1 MLEASQIPVDT
12 QLPQL
17 PALVDDD
24 AIAARFRV
32 HALPGWTLRRCRAQ
46 DVRYYPGATCL
57 LGYGL
62 KYDDPRGERVP
73 FALAGRAFGTEP
85 VPMHFRDRPAIL
97 TPAGPIPSYWPD
109 LRLAVWPFPED
120 PAMPGLGHIVRASGT
135 LFDADVPLTPTPW
148 TGTRPGLETIVVN
161 YVPAK
166 RCILRYDR
174 LDHARPEPF
183 YGKVY
188 ANDDASAVFAR
199 MQLLWEYAAR
209 SAPELG
215 LARPLGCDRARN
227 AVWQDSPGGEPLMEA
242 LLSTDMPAL
251 LRRVAATLAGLHRAD
266 LPAERVWRVADESVK
281 LDRARE
287 ALLRFYPDLHREIDA
302 TIGPLAAAVP
312 ADVTRTACVHGD
324 FHINQVLV
332 RRDRVSIIDFD
343 LFGRGDPL
351 FDVAR
356 FLSRFET
363 VAQGHWSA
371 AEIAAAQRAFV
382 SAYAILVPWPIDR
395 RRLAWWK
402 AVLLVNRQALKN
414 VKKLAAS
421 GVEPVAAVL
430 AAARAAAEGRDFA

>member
-1 MLEASQIPVDT
+1 MLDASQIPVDT
-12 QLPQL
+12 SLPQL

-24 AIAARFRV
+24 AIAARFRA

-57 LGYGL
+57 LAYGL
-62 KYDDPRGERVP
+62 KYDDPGGERVP

-85 VPMHFRDRPAIL
+85 VPAHFRERPAIQ
-97 TPAGPIPSYWPD
+97 TPAGPIPAYWPD
-109 LRLAVWPFPED
+109 LRLALWTFPDD
-120 PAMPGLGHIVRASGT
+120 PAMPGLGHIVRSSGT
-135 LFDADVPLTPTPW
+135 LFDRAVQLTPAPW
-148 TGTRPGLETIVVN
+148 TGARPGLETIVVN

-188 ANDDASAVFAR
+188 ATDDAQSVVAR
-199 MQLLWEYAAR
+199 MQMLWEYAVR
-209 SAPELG
+209 RAPELG
-215 LARPLGCDRARN
+215 LARPLGCDPVRN
-227 AVWQDSPGGEPLMEA
+227 AVWQDSPGGEPLLDS
-242 LLSTDMPAL
+242 LLGADMPVL
-251 LRRVAATLAGLHRAD
+251 MRRVAASLAALHRSD

-281 LDRARE
+281 LERARD
-287 ALLRFYPDLHREIDA
+287 ALLRFYPHLHREIEA
-302 TIGPLAAAVP
+302 TIGPLAAAAP
-312 ADVTRTACVHGD
+312 ADVIQTAAVHGD
-324 FHINQVLV
+324 FHCNQVLV
-332 RRDRVSIIDFD
+332 GRDRVSIIDFD

-351 FDVAR
+351 LDVAR

-371 AEIAAAQRAFV
+371 AEIADAQRAFV
-382 SAYAILVPWPIDR
+382 SAYAILVPWGVDR

-430 AAARAAAEGRDFA
+430 TAARAAAEGRDFA